1 METKLNFKSQIC
13 TTREQSVRLLA
24 LGLKRE
30 TADMFYAAIHNG
42 IKTVGYRVSPIY
54 NEYNFEIFTDDIP
67 AWSLNRLIELKQPNT
82 IDNAVII
89 LSREQT
95 YDKLIEMIA
104 KSIKGGKFP
113 KEYLEEKL

>member
-1 METKLNFKSQIC
+1 MIEFNFKSQIA
-13 TTREQSVRLLA
+13 TTIEQSERLIA
-24 LGLKRE
+24 LGLRKE
-30 TADMFYAAIHNG
+30 TADMVHYRLSSMNAWG
-42 IKTVGYRVSPIY
+42 ILAMPWRNDCEGRKCYY
-54 NEYNFEIFTDDIP
+54 P

-82 IDNAVII
+82 IDNAVVV

-113 KEYLEEKL
+113 KEYLKK

>member
-1 METKLNFKSQIC
+1 MTGEEYF
-13 TTREQSVRLLA
+13 
-24 LGLKRE
+24 
-30 TADMFYAAIHNG
+30 
-42 IKTVGYRVSPIY
+42 
-54 NEYNFEIFTDDIP
+54 NEVWGKDIP

-95 YDKLIEMIA
+95 YDKLIGIIE

-113 KEYLEEKL
+113 KEYLEE